1 MDKLRWLGRH
11 IEEIICC
18 VCLVI
23 IAVSVFL
30 QVIFRYLFNSAL
42 HWTEEIAAFA
52 MVWAVY
58 SGAVLCV
65 RERFHIR
72 IMVGVQALP
81 ETLGRYIIYI
91 ADILWALFCVFML
104 KVSWD
109 YLSVLWRFTATT
121 PSLGINELYPQSIL
135 LFGYGLMLIRL
146 IQVYIDWNQNGRQG
160 LPGMLHTENSDMASN
175 EKEPL
180 L

>member
-18 VCLVI
+18 TCLVI

-58 SGAVLCV
+58 SGAALCV

-81 ETLGRYIIYI
+81 VTLGKYIIYI
-91 ADILWALFCVFML
+91 ADILWAFFCVFML

-109 YLSVLWRFTATT
+109 YLAVLWKFTAKT

-135 LFGYGLMLIRL
+135 LFGYALMLIRL
-146 IQVYIDWNQNGRQG
+146 IQVYAEWNRNGREG
-160 LPGMLHTENSDMASN
+160 LPGMLHTEDSDLDAH